1 MRYNA
6 LMEDGMNVD
15 KIVLCLQIGLPLLLD
30 VFVIAACVMCWI
42 GLDSL
47 QEWMRRRER
56 KRHENRTTR

>member
-1 MRYNA
+1 
-6 LMEDGMNVD
+6 MNVD

-56 KRHENRTTR
+56 KRHENRTAR